1 MENKEP
7 TKNIDAP
14 LCPKPSKKISG
25 GILALVGYI
34 LSPLSWWN
42 DPIINIPLAYF
53 FALPF
58 GLITKSFFM
67 PAMIIGYWGTNVLGL
82 LLIHHGAKKI
92 FNQDRKQQKKQ
103 FLKNIIIATS
113 YTALI
118 FLLAKTNFLNLPD
131 FGHFLKK

>member
-1 MENKEP
+1 
-7 TKNIDAP
+7 
-14 LCPKPSKKISG
+14 
-25 GILALVGYI
+25 
-34 LSPLSWWN
+34 
-42 DPIINIPLAYF
+42 
-53 FALPF
+53 
-58 GLITKSFFM
+58 M